1 MHVTLKVFFFFFK
14 QSSMSP
20 FHSSI
25 TLVLTRVPC
34 PPPLH
39 FGEEQTYMSV
49 WAMTFL
55 VNTFGV
61 EALQQVSR
69 KALFMYVMQRANG
82 LMKTRWGGFGSS

>member
-1 MHVTLKVFFFFFK
+1 MRRTFGFK
-14 QSSMSP
+14 EYAAIQIGFS
-20 FHSSI
+20 FCRA
-25 TLVLTRVPC
+25 LR
-34 PPPLH
+34 

-69 KALFMYVMQRANG
+69 KALFIYVMQRANG
-82 LMKTRWGGFGSS
+82 LMKTRWGGVQVGTLPV